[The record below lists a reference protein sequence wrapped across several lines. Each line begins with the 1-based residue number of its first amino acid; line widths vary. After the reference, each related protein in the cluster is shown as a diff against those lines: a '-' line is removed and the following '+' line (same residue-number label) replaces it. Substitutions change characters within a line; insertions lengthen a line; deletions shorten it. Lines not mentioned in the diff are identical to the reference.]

1 MPPREDRWVGQ
12 TQVCSR
18 KEMAW
23 LQKKAKGMDRRNGDA
38 LCCSECEQL

>member
-1 MPPREDRWVGQ
+1 MMMPPREDRWVGQ

-23 LQKKAKGMDRRNGDA
+23 LRKMDKRMDRRNDDE
-38 LCCSECEQL
+38 LCCNGR